1 MSPKMKKTQT
11 RHSVRKI
18 MDFKNDPY
26 LSLLRPLVETYL
38 AFYRT
43 GSRHIESMGL
53 TPSQF
58 DVIAEL
64 GDTAGLTCADLS
76 NATLVTKGTLTGVL
90 DRLENKGFIKREAIV
105 GDRRAIKIQLT
116 AKGDA
121 LFRKVFPAHAEF
133 LRPYFETLSTVE
145 IKHMKSI
152 LMRLR
157 KSFENHEHPSQ
168 GPSPSAKTHGRTN
181 T

>member
-1 MSPKMKKTQT
+1 MSQLLRAGRTKDVSENAKKPNQGQFG
-11 RHSVRKI
+11 KI
-18 MDFKNDPY
+18 MDFKKDPY

-43 GSRHIESMGL
+43 GSRHIESLGL

-90 DRLENKGFIKREAIV
+90 DRLEKKGIIKREAMV
-105 GDRRAIKIQLT
+105 GDRRAIKNQLT

-121 LFRKVFPAHAEF
+121 LFQKSV
-133 LRPYFETLSTVE
+133 PYSC
-145 IKHMKSI
+145 
-152 LMRLR
+152 
-157 KSFENHEHPSQ
+157 
-168 GPSPSAKTHGRTN
+168 
-181 T
+181 